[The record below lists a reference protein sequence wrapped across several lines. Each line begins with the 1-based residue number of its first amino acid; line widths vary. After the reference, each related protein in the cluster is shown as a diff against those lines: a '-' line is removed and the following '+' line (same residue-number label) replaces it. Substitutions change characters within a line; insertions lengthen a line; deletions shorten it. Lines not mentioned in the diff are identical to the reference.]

1 MKNKKI
7 FNFIH
12 FTDQSLRF
20 QFLAVIAILLIIPVL
35 VIMYDLFFA
44 SRSEEAMLKE
54 REEKLGSLI
63 ETLVIPQI
71 KESVSYSIGDANI
84 NNLSTKD
91 RVDYLKTAFDQTA
104 KPLVPSNPGV
114 RFGLYIPETGQI
126 YVHGFLHQYRKLS
139 PTEQRIREKRIMDE
153 AKDGII
159 NVAAG
164 GQPLARLTN
173 SLNDQTYEYL
183 SPVYIDKKLVAV
195 ALADQRVHPIFAQS
209 RYFLDLTR
217 YITLFALIISI
228 FGALIIIHN
237 LAGGVRKILDGL
249 KTMEKDL
256 HQRIPDLPGE
266 AGQIA
271 QAINKMA
278 ASLAEKDQLEEELR
292 RSERLAAL
300 GRLVTGVAHELRNPI
315 GVIKTT
321 VQLMKGELNEVG
333 NIDEYIRV
341 INEQINRQNRVIQ
354 ELLDFGRPSKH
365 IVQSASINSLL
376 EKVLT
381 FTSPMLRQHNIK
393 LEQKLDEGL
402 PFVEVDAERIKQV
415 FVNLILN
422 AIQAMSDGGT
432 LTISTY
438 RDHRW
443 AYTEFTD
450 TGQGISP
457 VEISSI
463 FDPFYTTKENG
474 TGLGLSISNQIVRMH
489 GGHIN
494 VESTHKQ
501 GTTFSVKLPL
511 PESWDLYS

>member
-1 MKNKKI
+1 MKSKKI
-7 FNFIH
+7 NSLIH
-12 FTDQSLRF
+12 FTSQSLRF

-35 VIMYDLFFA
+35 IIMYDLFFA
-44 SRSEEAMLKE
+44 SRSEEAMLRE

-71 KESVSYSIGDANI
+71 KELVNYSIGNANI
-84 NNLSTKD
+84 NNLSTED
-91 RVDYLKTAFDQTA
+91 RVHYLKTAFDQAA
-104 KPLVPSNPGV
+104 KPLVPSNPGI

-126 YVHGFLHQYRKLS
+126 YVHGFLHQYRNLS
-139 PTEQRIREKRIMDE
+139 PAEQRIREKRIMDE

-183 SPVYIDKKLVAV
+183 SPVYIDKKLVGV
-195 ALADQRVHPIFAQS
+195 AWADQRIHPIFAQS
-209 RYFLDLTR
+209 RYFLYLTR

-237 LAGGVRKILDGL
+237 LAGGVSKILNGL
-249 KTMEKDL
+249 KIMEKDL

-266 AGQIA
+266 VGQIA
-271 QAINKMA
+271 QAVNKMA
-278 ASLAEKDQLEEELR
+278 ASLAEKEKLEEELR

-321 VQLMKGELNEVG
+321 VQLMNGELNQVG

-365 IVQSASINSLL
+365 VVQSASINSLL

-381 FTSPMLRQHNIK
+381 FTLPMLRQHNIK
-393 LEQKLDEGL
+393 LEQKLDENL

-422 AIQAMSDGGT
+422 AIQAMPDGGT

-438 RDHRW
+438 RDHEW
-443 AYTEFTD
+443 AYTDFTD
-450 TGQGISP
+450 TGQGISSE
-457 VEISSI
+457 EISSI

-494 VESTHKQ
+494 VESTQKQ

-511 PESWDLYS
+511 P